1 MDSPRPSKIESLA
14 ADPFASL
21 PSQLTSSLI
30 GSARTKAK
38 WDVLPPGAHSIT
50 ALPSRQPQR
59 RGKQKLPDPYVV
71 DPHDTSST
79 LYLAGPSAAAA
90 RGPPK
95 PQRKRHPAA
104 TSPIT
109 SVTAQHYSPRL
120 RPSTT
125 AASAARGSPEPQREG
140 LLGTGLRVGFL
151 PPSPDLV
158 PSGSVFLQP
167 SRGSQTVDLALTH
180 RPAAAAA
187 SARDATRSAMA
198 ESVRVGR
205 SVAAAK
211 EAYEAATRG
220 PAAAASARNPTFSA
234 QAAFGRPGRAAAVV
248 EPAAPRGHS
257 SRMSISHQGAH
268 DQGQQSRST
277 GPFLPETVA
286 VTAPAGFDPARS
298 RHSASAASSRLAAGQ
313 YDEDYLNPLRPG
325 EPYQLDPGLETRFA
339 RLQDQGI
346 QPFGTVDP
354 QDINDFEILPDQSQ
368 QEQDEN
374 TDEQSEKFKEITD
387 IIEGED
393 SDLKG
398 VNTSISRNIKNNIDY
413 LKKFKKYLK

>member
-1 MDSPRPSKIESLA
+1 MDSPRPSKIGSLA

-50 ALPSRQPQR
+50 ALPSRQPRR

-95 PQRKRHPAA
+95 PQRRRHPAA

-140 LLGTGLRVGFL
+140 LLGTGLMASFL

-268 DQGQQSRST
+268 
-277 GPFLPETVA
+277 
-286 VTAPAGFDPARS
+286 DPARS